1 MITALL
7 EFLKGCGIKQISVT
21 GIVAFLLGVGVV
33 GFAGDKRYQLK
44 SEAQQMQTFQEDKLK
59 VEILMLKLKSDGL
72 TQEAID
78 KRIQEEYQAIL
89 DKMQGGT
96 E

>member
-1 MITALL
+1 MITAIV
-7 EFLKGCGIKQISVT
+7 EFLKGCGFKQISVT
-21 GIVAFLLGVGVV
+21 GIIFFLLGVGVV

-44 SEAQQMQTFQEDKLK
+44 TEARQMQQFQKEKLK

-78 KRIQEEYQAIL
+78 KRIQDEYQAIL
-89 DKMQGGT
+89 DKMT
-96 E
+96 DKEE